1 MMAIILCRDVVDH
14 VKQFKAK
21 LKPGILLSGKMFVNF
36 WSTVTL
42 LFFDNKKVPQKT
54 YYLDLRLR

>member
-36 WSTVTL
+36 WSTVSFLTVRKFRKKRTTL
-42 LFFDNKKVPQKT
+42 T
-54 YYLDLRLR
+54 